1 MAVLVEGISVI
12 FRVDAI
18 EEKYPGG
25 WEGFARDC
33 PNNSLCADGDL
44 ARVGF
49 MSPKDT
55 NRFVSLLSSRGLTY
69 LDNGKAEDLVV
80 ADQQRGFAASCDWAE
95 LGEVPAPGT
104 ASEHVVACR
113 AAKSEEQLLMTPDGW
128 TYEDSLSANFK
139 FTEAE
144 SVPDRLEFL
153 RHEDGVDVY
162 RDKETGEEVY
172 TGRTFSDESS

>member
-18 EEKYPGG
+18 EGKYPGG
-25 WEGFARDC
+25 WEGFAKDC

-55 NRFVSLLSSRGLTY
+55 KRFVSSLASRGLTY
-69 LDNGKAEDLVV
+69 LDDGEAVDLVV
-80 ADQQRGFAASCDWAE
+80 VDQQRGLAAPCDWTE

-104 ASEHVVACR
+104 ESEHVVACR
-113 AAKSEEQLLMTPDGW
+113 AAGSEEQLLMTPDGW
-128 TYEDSLSANFK
+128 TYEESLSANFT
-139 FTEAE
+139 FTDTE

-172 TGRTFSDESS
+172 VRRSSGNESS